1 MSKKANLTTLRKKQN
16 FLKLIDINQQLYLK
30 HLNFLKIFIFFLQK
44 KGIWVVSSFLNLN
57 SNINK
62 FYLTVF
68 FSTKK
73 VRTFKAKL
81 KKKLENSVIKPL
93 NFKNLSKLLLAL
105 FQNSIT
111 YLCLKNLN
119 KKLEKPFL
127 IDLNKKLKKYKTL
140 LFQRRLNFYFDTLK
154 IITLFS
160 QKLINTNFF
169 IYLLSNIFKH
179 LSKKLHGKF
188 ITFLETVI
196 YSLVY
201 NPFLKDRRAKN
212 SLGKLKGMKFR
223 INGKLKGKMR
233 ASTHLITYGII
244 PNQSV
249 DSIIEYSMIHTFT
262 RYGVFGFQAW
272 IFK

>member
-1 MSKKANLTTLRKKQN
+1 MSKTANLTTLRKKQN
-16 FLKLIDINQQLYLK
+16 FLKLIDINQNFYLK

-57 SNINK
+57 ININK
-62 FYLTVF
+62 FYLTIF

-73 VRTFKAKL
+73 IRTFRSNIKP
-81 KKKLENSVIKPL
+81 KLEDSISTPLSV
-93 NFKNLSKLLLAL
+93 KNLSKLFLTL
-105 FQNSIT
+105 FQNSVT
-111 YLCLKNLN
+111 YLVIRNLN
-119 KKLEKPFL
+119 NKINKQFL
-127 IDLNKKLKKYKTL
+127 NDLNKKLKKYKSF

-169 IYLLSNIFKH
+169 VYLLSLIFKH

-188 ITFLETVI
+188 ILFLETVI

-201 NPFLKDRRAKN
+201 NPFIKDRRAKN
-212 SLGKLKGMKFR
+212 SLGKLKGIKFR

-233 ASTHLITYGII
+233 ASTHLITYGTI
-244 PNQSV
+244 PNQSI
-249 DSIIEYSMIHTFT
+249 DNNIEYSMVHSYT

>member
-1 MSKKANLTTLRKKQN
+1 MSKKSNLTTLRKKQN
-16 FLKLIDINQQLYLK
+16 FLKLIDINQHLYLK
-30 HLNFLKIFIFFLQK
+30 HLNFLKMFIFFLQK

-62 FYLTVF
+62 FYLTIF

-73 VRTFKAKL
+73 IRTFKSKL
-81 KKKLENSVIKPL
+81 KKKTETFIRHPL
-93 NFKNLSKLLLAL
+93 NVKKLSKLFLVL
-105 FQNSIT
+105 FQNYFT
-111 YLCLKNLN
+111 YLSVRNLN
-119 KKLEKPFL
+119 KKINKYFL
-127 IDLNKKLKKYKTL
+127 KDLNKKLKKYKNF

-169 IYLLSNIFKH
+169 VYLLSMIFKH

-188 ITFLETVI
+188 ILFLETVI
-196 YSLVY
+196 YSLIY
-201 NPFLKDRRAKN
+201 NPFMQDRRAKN
-212 SLGKLKGMKFR
+212 SLGKLKGIKFK

-233 ASTHLITYGII
+233 ASTHLITYGTI
-244 PNQSV
+244 PNQSI
-249 DSIIEYSMIHTFT
+249 DNSIEYSMVHTYT

-272 IFK
+272 ICK